1 MISLKYKKFE
11 YVLFF
16 LVLLISFFG
25 IIVMYSASSDYAIR
39 NFSYDRYFFDRQ
51 AVFIIF
57 GIIILLVVSNINY
70 KLYSHVSYIFFIASL
85 VLVVG
90 TVLIGTIR
98 RGSIRWIEV
107 NGINIQTSEL
117 VKLSLILFLSN
128 FVSRNIYYLQDVKYR
143 YRLFMI
149 ILVPFLI
156 VSINNLSTGII
167 IFFIGFTMYYVSS
180 KKYLPFI
187 IMTIIFAFVYIYA
200 YEIARIIEDI
210 GLLRQY
216 QLERIFAW
224 KNPIDY
230 QDSNYQIIQ
239 ALYAIASGGIFGRG
253 LGQSLQKSLIP
264 EPQND
269 MVFSILCEELG
280 LVGAFI
286 FIFLYIVIICR
297 IIYIAL
303 KQKDIEAMLICFG
316 VAEHIAVQAIL
327 NICVNLNL
335 VPNTG
340 VSLPFISYGGSSLVI
355 LFFEIAIVMNI
366 SKTYEKK

>member
-1 MISLKYKKFE
+1 MISSKLNKFE

-25 IIVMYSASSDYAIR
+25 LIVMYSASSDYAIR
-39 NFSYDRYFFDRQ
+39 NFSYSRYFFDRQ
-51 AVFIIF
+51 IAFIIL
-57 GIIILLVVSNINY
+57 GIMIMLIVSNIKY
-70 KLYSHVSYIFFIASL
+70 KLYNHMSYVFYIATL

-90 TVLIGTIR
+90 TILIGTIR
-98 RGSIRWIEV
+98 RGSIRWIEI

-143 YRLFMI
+143 YRLLMI
-149 ILVPFLI
+149 ILVPFFI
-156 VSINNLSTGII
+156 VSLNNLSTGII
-167 IFFIGFTMYYVSS
+167 IFIIGFTMYYVSS
-180 KKYLPFI
+180 KRYLPFI
-187 IMTIIFAFVYIYA
+187 IATFFFIFLYVYA

-210 GLLRQY
+210 GLLRDY

-239 ALYAIASGGIFGRG
+239 ALYAIASGGLFGRG

-269 MVFSILCEELG
+269 MVFAILCEELG
-280 LVGAFI
+280 LIGAFI
-286 FIFLYIVIICR
+286 FIFLYVVIILR

-303 KQKDIEAMLICFG
+303 KQKDLEAMLICFG
-316 VAEHIAVQAIL
+316 VAEHISVQAIL

-335 VPNTG
+335 IPNTG
-340 VSLPFISYGGSSLVI
+340 VSLPFISYGGSSLII
-355 LFFEIAIVMNI
+355 LYIEIAIVMNI
-366 SKTYEKK
+366 SKTRTV